1 MEAEVLREVPES
13 LKRLVRL
20 IVRGF
25 YTPEHAIVI
34 DMLVRNPC
42 MKEEDLLE
50 LLKFEQKQLRAIVN
64 SLKNDKFLKSRLRVE
79 TDEEK
84 KMKKHNYYF
93 INYQVFVN
101 VVKYKLDHIRR
112 KIEMEERDNTSR
124 ASFKCPSC
132 QKTFTDLEVDQL
144 FDFMSQ
150 KFICTICNTDVE
162 EEEGALNKTDAR
174 TLLAKFN
181 EQIEPIY
188 ELLKECEDI
197 KLAPELLEPEPVDI
211 RTIMGSRSRGTTN
224 KSQEGEGKWSG
235 DQTKGTSYGYSES
248 TVKISLNEKNTE
260 QDVAKKERPVW
271 MVQSTVDGV
280 SSIENKDMVDLIEA
294 GTSRPDTSQKM
305 DHNEIETLLILH
317 EKKNAGASSMPVIPG
332 EESSSSDSEAE
343 SAIKPSVSGADVE
356 EMESEGDEDSPMVTV
371 GGRKI
376 AVQDITP
383 EMVNKM
389 TPEEREEYIKLS
401 QKLYADMYE

>member
-150 KFICTICNTDVE
+150 KF
-162 EEEGALNKTDAR
+162 
-174 TLLAKFN
+174 
-181 EQIEPIY
+181 
-188 ELLKECEDI
+188 
-197 KLAPELLEPEPVDI
+197 
-211 RTIMGSRSRGTTN
+211 M
-224 KSQEGEGKWSG
+224 
-235 DQTKGTSYGYSES
+235 
-248 TVKISLNEKNTE
+248 
-260 QDVAKKERPVW
+260 
-271 MVQSTVDGV
+271 
-280 SSIENKDMVDLIEA
+280 
-294 GTSRPDTSQKM
+294 
-305 DHNEIETLLILH
+305 
-317 EKKNAGASSMPVIPG
+317 
-332 EESSSSDSEAE
+332 
-343 SAIKPSVSGADVE
+343 
-356 EMESEGDEDSPMVTV
+356 
-371 GGRKI
+371 
-376 AVQDITP
+376 
-383 EMVNKM
+383 
-389 TPEEREEYIKLS
+389 
-401 QKLYADMYE
+401 